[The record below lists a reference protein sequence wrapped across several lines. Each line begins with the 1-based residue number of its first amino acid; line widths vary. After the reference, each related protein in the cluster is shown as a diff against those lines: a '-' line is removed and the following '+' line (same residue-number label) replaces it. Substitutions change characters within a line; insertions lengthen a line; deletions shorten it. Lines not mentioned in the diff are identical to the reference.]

1 MKQTALTD
9 FNLLARRPLF
19 NGRAWAA
26 LGAGVLLLALV
37 PLLNLA
43 FPAGHP
49 LHVSAYAVALLGKF
63 MCYAL

>member
-9 FNLLARRPLF
+9 LNLLARRPLF

-37 PLLNLA
+37 DVYKRQSLA
-43 FPAGHP
+43 SIG
-49 LHVSAYAVALLGKF
+49 S
-63 MCYAL
+63 